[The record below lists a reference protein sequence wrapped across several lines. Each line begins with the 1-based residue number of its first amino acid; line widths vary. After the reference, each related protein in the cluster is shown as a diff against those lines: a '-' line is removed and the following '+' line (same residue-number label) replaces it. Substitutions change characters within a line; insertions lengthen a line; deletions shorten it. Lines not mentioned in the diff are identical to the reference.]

1 MNLFYAL
8 QTETAG
14 GLPVEAADGGLEGGG
29 EGGGDRLETGTKQAT
44 NLD

>member
-14 GLPVEAADGGLEGGG
+14 GLPVEAADGVLEVV
-29 EGGGDRLETGTKQAT
+29 EVVEDRLETGTKQAT